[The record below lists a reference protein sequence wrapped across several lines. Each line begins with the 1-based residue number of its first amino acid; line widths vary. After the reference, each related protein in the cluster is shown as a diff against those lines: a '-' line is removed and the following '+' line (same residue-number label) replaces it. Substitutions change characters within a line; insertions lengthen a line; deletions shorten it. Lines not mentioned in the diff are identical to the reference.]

1 MKHLFRSFCAI
12 TVAFAASAWMEAN
25 AQKVT
30 FNTPRTVRIEKPQS
44 GDASRS
50 SLVVI
55 AEPGKVKVKESVQG
69 GAKVYKSS
77 LLTVTVKDG
86 KVTFADN
93 KGNHHPILI
102 SHRSQH
108 CFKFTIY
115 NTYISKFGNN
125 RLQGILKS
133 TVLLALN

>member
-1 MKHLFRSFCAI
+1 MCAI

-30 FNTPRTVRIEKPQS
+30 FYTPRTVRIEKPQS
-44 GDASRS
+44 GDDSRS

-77 LLTVTVKDG
+77 ALTVIVKDG

-93 KGNHHPILI
+93 TGAIITSEGEAAFTPIE
-102 SHRSQH
+102 
-108 CFKFTIY
+108 
-115 NTYISKFGNN
+115 
-125 RLQGILKS
+125 QGPD
-133 TVLLALN
+133 

>member
-1 MKHLFRSFCAI
+1 MKHLFKSLCAI

-30 FNTPRTVRIEKPQS
+30 FYTPRTVRIEKPQS
-44 GDASRS
+44 GDDSRS

-77 LLTVTVKDG
+77 ALTVMVKDG

-93 KGNHHPILI
+93 TGAIITSEGTSAFTPIE
-102 SHRSQH
+102 QGPDQGK
-108 CFKFTIY
+108 FKVKQTFM
-115 NTYISKFGNN
+115 
-125 RLQGILKS
+125 
-133 TVLLALN
+133 VDAD